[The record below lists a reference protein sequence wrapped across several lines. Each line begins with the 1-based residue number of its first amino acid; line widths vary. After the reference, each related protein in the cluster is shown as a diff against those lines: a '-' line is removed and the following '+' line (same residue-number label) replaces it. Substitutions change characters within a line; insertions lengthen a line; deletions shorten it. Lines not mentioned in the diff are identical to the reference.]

1 MTPCTFQSNQP
12 SDKIWGESQILIFLL
27 RGGCYS
33 NDLLG
38 AFPTFSP
45 VVLLPHSGRG
55 WGHHLPLPCWP
66 SPSSLQPP
74 VHELFPDPTLHS
86 RGALSLF
93 FHCRVPATASVPAG
107 SIRGDLCRARAPHLC
122 KHELGGATSK
132 GFARAPLPWMQ
143 TRRPVRT
150 RRRKSVFV
158 SFHWCGVVKK

>member
-1 MTPCTFQSNQP
+1 MIRFGV
-12 SDKIWGESQILIFLL
+12 KVKFLL
-27 RGGCYS
+27 FFSAEDVILTTFSGPVRCS
-33 NDLLG
+33 LRWRF
-38 AFPTFSP
+38 FPTQAAVGGTISLFP
-45 VVLLPHSGRG
+45 AGR
-55 WGHHLPLPCWP
+55 PR
-66 SPSSLQPP
+66 SSLQPP
-74 VHELFPDPTLHS
+74 VHELFPDSTLHS

-93 FHCRVPATASVPAG
+93 FHCRVPAAASVPAG
-107 SIRGDLCRARAPHLC
+107 SIRGGLCRARAPHLC